1 MFLIH
6 KMHYQYPENI
16 IQLIYYTL
24 YSLTLFSEDDMLAL
38 DRWVGTC
45 GTKGLDVVPSYSGS
59 T

>member
-24 YSLTLFSEDDMLAL
+24 YSLTLFSEDDMLL
-38 DRWVGTC
+38 LIG
-45 GTKGLDVVPSYSGS
+45 GLVHVVQRDWM
-59 T
+59 